1 MCFPPEISVPAFAR
15 VRDWR
20 GEERGSKPWRPSYV
34 LRESAENWS
43 ALDASGAQVD
53 ASPCDRAASRCATGI
68 NLPLQALHVAS
79 TAYENTNAFDPE
91 HPSTPPRDAGLERRG
106 SLSLV
111 SGGPLYLPLE
121 VASVEARRTNQEQ
134 QGCAPWQEQ
143 QMFLNPVVYMKNEV
157 PVIAAGVEIG
167 ASLKQTD
174 IELPIPKFD
183 DKPVADLE
191 KPELGLCEGQ
201 PGFRR
206 LLQQPSGAPELE
218 SIGSFAAWF
227 DCITKNDTEMEETS
241 LSEERCTNLSFE
253 AETKHVKKAPK
264 LTKAEKK
271 NQKTAAAA
279 VHNHEETE
287 DDMCTDD
294 DTEPVL
300 IDEKR
305 KRRYFLITHSPLGTL
320 SIIF

>member
-1 MCFPPEISVPAFAR
+1 
-15 VRDWR
+15 
-20 GEERGSKPWRPSYV
+20 
-34 LRESAENWS
+34 
-43 ALDASGAQVD
+43 
-53 ASPCDRAASRCATGI
+53 
-68 NLPLQALHVAS
+68 
-79 TAYENTNAFDPE
+79 
-91 HPSTPPRDAGLERRG
+91 
-106 SLSLV
+106 
-111 SGGPLYLPLE
+111 LPLE

-134 QGCAPWQEQ
+134 QGCAVWQEQ